1 MQDSL
6 WVKKKDTIISICL
19 GMETIVVVQQD
30 GNGLPN
36 TADNGAI
43 HKKRDESAYLFCCI
57 MHFKLIFF
65 FYFDSSNIIV
75 KVPVAFGKSL
85 CSKRYWT
92 GEKKLE

>member
-6 WVKKKDTIISICL
+6 WVKKKDTSISIWL

-57 MHFKLIFF
+57 MHFKLNFF
-65 FYFDSSNIIV
+65 FTLTRQTLLSKFQWLLGNLCAV
-75 KVPVAFGKSL
+75 KDIGQVRKN
-85 CSKRYWT
+85 
-92 GEKKLE
+92 